1 MSMSDEDEAVET
13 FYTQERWQ
21 NWIDRLREEDLDLE
35 NEDSARL
42 LMNLQEDTAI
52 AVAKVVEAFEDGT
65 IGEERAHSELTKM
78 QEIVLSDAGLED
90 EETSMLLESVQM
102 SLEVVFYAAQEF
114 VAAGTP
120 EGDVAEYVDAA
131 AEAEVEEE
139 IDAAI
144 GYLVQAGTLVLDGE
158 ELDMSILDEMEYGLV
173 AEWLNG
179 LDSLQN
185 ALSDPETVEEQD

>member
-1 MSMSDEDEAVET
+1 MSDEDEAVET

-21 NWIDRLREEDLDLE
+21 NWIDRLEQEDLDLE

-52 AVAKVVEAFEDGT
+52 AVAKVVEAFEEGT
-65 IGEERAHSELTKM
+65 IGENRAHSELTKM
-78 QEIVLSDAGLED
+78 QEIVLSDAGIED

-114 VAAGTP
+114 IAAGAADG
-120 EGDVAEYVDAA
+120 EIEAMVDAA
-131 AEAEVEEE
+131 AEAEADEEL
-139 IDAAI
+139 DVAI
-144 GYLVQAGTLVLDGE
+144 GYLVQAGTRVLEGD

-185 ALSDPETVEEQD
+185 ALSDPETVEEED